1 MGSNTQPGRKDEFSP
16 ENIAES
22 PAFEPPRPR
31 RSRPARTAILA
42 YVAIILALYAC
53 LRVFMLLNNESLPTK
68 PAEEESSLQVIE
80 RMSMNLARQYPEQ
93 VLQPL
98 GELERD
104 LK

>member
-53 LRVFMLLNNESLPTK
+53 FRVFMLLNNESLPAGSNTLPTR
-68 PAEEESSLQVIE
+68 PAGEESSLELI
-80 RMSMNLARQYPEQ
+80 
-93 VLQPL
+93 
-98 GELERD
+98 GEPDRD